1 MVAAALVVVVLVGA
15 GFALWAAKPWKKEA
29 VAEPPKVEATG
40 CNVTPPAVVPAHF
53 ERTKPYKM
61 TIDSDRTYVATF
73 HTSCGTMEA
82 RLFAKQS
89 PVTVNNFVS
98 LARARWYNGNT
109 FHSISKDKEE
119 IQGGDPICSVSDPE
133 QGCGTG
139 GPGYTIPAELRNG
152 LKYKVGSV
160 VMAHPRATTRA
171 GSQFFIIAGPEGLKL
186 PRNFTIFG
194 QLMNKASLDVAKK
207 ILSVPTGGPEGQ
219 TPKTKVWIQSVKIT
233 EKK

>member
-1 MVAAALVVVVLVGA
+1 MNRMGLVLAMAVGLV
-15 GFALWAAKPWKKEA
+15 A
-29 VAEPPKVEATG
+29 VAWIGDGAAGEKKA
-40 CNVTPPAVVPAHF
+40 
-53 ERTKPYKM
+53 
-61 TIDSDRTYVATF
+61 
-73 HTSCGTMEA
+73 MEA
-82 RLFAKQS
+82 PLYATLKTSMGDIVVQLFEDKAPK
-89 PVTVNNFVS
+89 TVANFVGLS
-98 LARARWYNGNT
+98 TGEKEWTDPRTGEKKKGVPLYKNIV
-109 FHSISKDKEE
+109 FHRVIKDFMV
-119 IQGGDPICSVSDPE
+119 QGGDPK
-133 QGCGTG
+133 GMGTG